1 MCILSYKVKRA
12 GGIWQLSS
20 LSRSYFLGAITA
32 LTKWR
37 KFRERGGVVDYRG
50 IL

>member
-1 MCILSYKVKRA
+1 MCILSYKVKRG

-20 LSRSYFLGAITA
+20 LSHVCSSDAIAA

-37 KFRERGGVVDYRG
+37 KFREPNRVVDYRG